1 MSPPEIRGPTP
12 RPLSVPQVHA
22 FRSLFSNEDELRSAD
37 ENPDNILQL
46 AIDFAVRG
54 RYPPGLSKD
63 KKRAVREY
71 LPLTTVQLLHTN
83 MCM

>member
-1 MSPPEIRGPTP
+1 MPFSRSFLTKMNSEVNG
-12 RPLSVPQVHA
+12 SV
-22 FRSLFSNEDELRSAD
+22 D
-37 ENPDNILQL
+37 ENPDNILEL

-71 LPLTTVQLLHTN
+71 SPLTTVQLLHTN
-83 MCM
+83 LCM